1 MTNQRR
7 LTQHKTAEHENQ
19 NRTEISEGR
28 SLVYLVVFVK
38 LVLRQGNIVCL
49 AVLSLLI
56 VKTNSLVIF

>member
-28 SLVYLVVFVK
+28 SLF
-38 LVLRQGNIVCL
+38 GCVCK
-49 AVLSLLI
+49 SLFGC
-56 VKTNSLVIF
+56 VCKTGFETG